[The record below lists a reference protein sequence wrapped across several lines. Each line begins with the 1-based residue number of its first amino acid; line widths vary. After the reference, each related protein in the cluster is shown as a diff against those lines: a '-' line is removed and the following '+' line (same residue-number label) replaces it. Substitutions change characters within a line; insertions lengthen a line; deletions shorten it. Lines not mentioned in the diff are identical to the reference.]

1 MAKIVDE
8 TVGWGPITGGHL
20 SSAVVLSLIERLLLE
35 NLKQN
40 WLIISVNDK
49 SVFYIMISIFL
60 RRTRKLL
67 TFQFVSAIQDLVL

>member
-8 TVGWGPITGGHL
+8 TVGRGPITGGHL

-40 WLIISVNDK
+40 WLIISVSDK
-49 SVFYIMISIFL
+49 SVFYII
-60 RRTRKLL
+60 
-67 TFQFVSAIQDLVL
+67 